1 MRRRRSLKAYLAS
14 SARRGGVVEVEAFCS
29 TEFEMSELAHRL
41 VASGDE
47 RVILFCNNA
56 TKYPVVMNLYAS
68 RARLLE
74 LMQAQSYE
82 ELQERIL
89 RIFSLLTSPPTSL
102 KAKWHS
108 LQFVRSLLRVL
119 PRPLRGSA
127 PVQECIEREPDLST
141 LPILKTW
148 PHDAGCFLTLPMV
161 ITQSPCT
168 GIRNVGMYR
177 MQVLDKQTTAMHW
190 HIHKTGAKHYA
201 EYAAR
206 GERMPVVVALGG
218 DPILAYCATAPLPE
232 GVDEFLFAG
241 FLRKHPVHMVKG
253 ITVPLDVPAEADF
266 ILEGYIDPKEEKVLE
281 GAFGD
286 HTGFYSLPDFY
297 PRFHITCI
305 THRRDAVYP
314 ATVVGVPPMED
325 AIIAEVT
332 ERIFEPIFRQTFL
345 PELRRFHFPTAGV
358 AHNLLFLHAPAPYP
372 AEREK
377 LAHTVWSAGQMMF
390 TKYIL
395 WLPEH
400 VRSYDDVLR
409 LLACVTAKDFFFS
422 EGVTDVLEH
431 ATSGGKGS
439 KLLIDC
445 MQHSVSADTLLWKYG
460 AEALKGAAELW
471 LGDQLILRVVV
482 GEKNITAPEA
492 KRYLQAHTISSTIPV
507 PRFWLF
513 VDTGT
518 PYTNPYQLLW
528 LTLANTDPLRDIW
541 LFDGDTET
549 VAMIDARAKFA
560 TNSSMRWPNVVV
572 SDDAIIAL
580 VDRKWDEY
588 GLDIERIPSPSL
600 SLRSMLFNEDSA
612 EVY

>member
-47 RVILFCNNA
+47 RAILFRENA
-56 TKYPVVMNLYAS
+56 TGYPVVMNLYAS
-68 RARLLE
+68 RTRLLE

-82 ELQERIL
+82 ELQERIV

-127 PVQECIEREPDLST
+127 PVQECIEREPDLNT

-148 PHDAGCFLTLPMV
+148 PHDAERFLTLPMV
-161 ITQSPCT
+161 ITQSLRT
-168 GIRNVGMYR
+168 GMRNVGMYR

-201 EYAAR
+201 EYAER
-206 GERMPVVVALGG
+206 GERMPVAVALGG
-218 DPILAYCATAPLPE
+218 DPLLAYCATAPLPE

-358 AHNLLFLHAPAPYP
+358 AHNLLFLHAHAPYP

-390 TKYIL
+390 TKYIV
-395 WLPEH
+395 WLPES

-445 MQHSVSADTLLWKYG
+445 MQHSVSADTLVWKYG

-482 GEKNITAPEA
+482 GEKDITAAEA
-492 KRYLQAHTISSTIPV
+492 ETYLQAYTMLDTVPV

-513 VDTGT
+513 LDAGT

-572 SDDAIIAL
+572 SDDATIAL

-588 GLDIERIPSPSL
+588 GLGIERIPSPSL

>member
-14 SARRGGVVEVEAFCS
+14 SARRGGVVEVGAFCS

-119 PRPLRGSA
+119 PRPLRGTA

-206 GERMPVVVALGG
+206 GERMPVAVALGG

-253 ITVPLDVPAEADF
+253 ITVPLEVPAEADF

-445 MQHSVSADTLLWKYG
+445 MLHTVSAAPLFWKYD
-460 AEALKGAAELW
+460 ADALQGAAELW
-471 LGDQLILRVVV
+471 LGDQLILRVLL

-528 LTLANTDPLRDIW
+528 LTLANTDPVRDIW
-541 LFDGDTET
+541 LLESTTES

-560 TNSSMRWPNVVV
+560 TNSSMHWPNVVV
-572 SDDAIIAL
+572 SDNATIAL
-580 VDRKWDEY
+580 VDRRWDEY
-588 GLDIERIPSPSL
+588 NLGSDPIPSPSL
-600 SLRSMLFNEDSA
+600 PLLAMLFNEDSA

>member
-14 SARRGGVVEVEAFCS
+14 SARRGGVVEVGAFCS

-218 DPILAYCATAPLPE
+218 DPLLAYCATAPLPE

-253 ITVPLDVPAEADF
+253 ITVPLEVPAEADF

-445 MQHSVSADTLLWKYG
+445 MQHSVSVDTLVWKYG

-482 GEKNITAPEA
+482 GEKDITAAEA
-492 KRYLQAHTISSTIPV
+492 ETYLQAHTMLDTVLV

-513 VDTGT
+513 LDAGT